1 MTPPRGAYL
10 HVPFCTHR
18 CGYCNFTLVAGRGD
32 LVPAYLEA
40 LELELSRLDGPC
52 EVDTLFIGGGTPT
65 FLDATQLAQLLKLAT
80 DQFPLAAGHEFSVEA
95 NPADITAEK
104 VAVLADHGVNRV
116 SLGVQSFRAE
126 KLKILERDHRREEV
140 QQAIEQVVRRIDNLS
155 LDLIFATPG
164 ETLDQWQAD
173 LDEALKAP
181 IRHLST
187 YGLTYEQGTAFW
199 SRLRRAELSE
209 ADEELQRAMYLTAI
223 DTITAAGHRQY
234 EISNFAQPGYACR
247 HNERYWLGESFH
259 AAGPGAARF
268 LEGVRETNHRSTT
281 TYIKK
286 VLAGES
292 PIAERDA
299 LTPEQRARERLV
311 FGLRRVEGI
320 DIERFAAEVGFSVEN
335 LAAKEIENF
344 VTWGLI
350 EREGNQL
357 RLTREG
363 LLLSD
368 SVAVALL

>member
-1 MTPPRGAYL
+1 MKPPRGAYL

-32 LVPAYLEA
+32 LVPSYLKA
-40 LELELSRLDGPC
+40 LEIELSRLDGPC

-65 FLDATQLAQLLKLAT
+65 FLSAKELAQLLKLAT
-80 DQFPLAAGHEFSVEA
+80 QRFPLAAGHEFSVEA

-104 VAVLADHGVNRV
+104 VAMLADHGVNRV
-116 SLGVQSFRAE
+116 SLGVQSFRAK
-126 KLKILERDHRREEV
+126 KLKILERDHHREEV
-140 QQAIEQVVRRIDNLS
+140 HQAIEQVVQRIENLS

-164 ETLDQWQAD
+164 ESLAQWQAD

-223 DTITAAGHRQY
+223 DTITAAGHHQY

-268 LEGVRETNHRSTT
+268 LDGVRETNHRSTT

-299 LTPEQRARERLV
+299 LTAEQRARERLV

-320 DIERFAAEVGFSVEN
+320 DGERFALNTGYHVEN
-335 LAAKEIENF
+335 LAAEEIENF
-344 VTWGLI
+344 VAWGLI
-350 EREGNQL
+350 ERDGTQL